1 MNFFKIFSLST
12 FLFLANC
19 SFIGDKFSSKSEKEP
34 ENNKEQENK
43 EEQQLVTER
52 VYDEDK
58 NLVEK
63 KEKKDE
69 KKSFKGDFLQG
80 DIEMEE
86 DYPNLANVPERPDYP
101 VSIEEQKQIIE
112 DLRDGNIKSLDPI
125 KSLPIEEDS
134 LAKLSVNKN
143 NNLQNHS
150 ERTKSIRDLQN
161 QKLVEFELYTP
172 KVSDNKNREE
182 YVNEEEEELHKLS
195 RALKNIKSQDEVLKL
210 EKKIQKN
217 ILDYSPREIANIL
230 GVKGLDDPSIES
242 FKTQELKSEKSSEAI
257 EVTNNNKKDLS
268 NKNDFI
274 KREVPIARI
283 SFPHGSSRLTDQDL
297 EKIKSIAKNFNE
309 SKGKKLVIFFL

>member
-1 MNFFKIFSLST
+1 
-12 FLFLANC
+12 
-19 SFIGDKFSSKSEKEP
+19 
-34 ENNKEQENK
+34 
-43 EEQQLVTER
+43 
-52 VYDEDK
+52 
-58 NLVEK
+58 
-63 KEKKDE
+63 
-69 KKSFKGDFLQG
+69 
-80 DIEMEE
+80 MEE

-125 KSLPIEEDS
+125 KSLPIKEDS

-210 EKKIQKN
+210 EKKIQKITKNQKSKKSRN
-217 ILDYSPREIANIL
+217 IEKKP
-230 GVKGLDDPSIES
+230 K
-242 FKTQELKSEKSSEAI
+242 KS
-257 EVTNNNKKDLS
+257 
-268 NKNDFI
+268 
-274 KREVPIARI
+274 R
-283 SFPHGSSRLTDQDL
+283 
-297 EKIKSIAKNFNE
+297 
-309 SKGKKLVIFFL
+309 FFLFCFFDFFYISGCNFRQFMSATWPNMVRS

>member
-19 SFIGDKFSSKSEKEP
+19 SFIGDKFFSKSEKEP

-210 EKKIQKN
+210 EKELN
-217 ILDYSPREIANIL
+217 IDKDE
-230 GVKGLDDPSIES
+230 
-242 FKTQELKSEKSSEAI
+242 
-257 EVTNNNKKDLS
+257 EV
-268 NKNDFI
+268 
-274 KREVPIARI
+274 
-283 SFPHGSSRLTDQDL
+283 
-297 EKIKSIAKNFNE
+297 
-309 SKGKKLVIFFL
+309 